1 MDARYAAFAKAEA
14 YLIQHG
20 LSLPQSYTSGWT
32 LTKINPYS
40 KMNAVFGCK
49 NDKMKKWETN
59 ANGYTSEEMKALEE
73 AYNAE
78 K

>member
-1 MDARYAAFAKAEA
+1 MEE
-14 YLIQHG
+14 
-20 LSLPQSYTSGWT
+20 LSAQGVTFPVQADYYICLLYTSGWT

-40 KMNAVFGCK
+40 KMNAVFGCQ
-49 NDKMKKWETN
+49 NDKMKNWETN

>member
-1 MDARYAAFAKAEA
+1 
-14 YLIQHG
+14 
-20 LSLPQSYTSGWT
+20 
-32 LTKINPYS
+32 
-40 KMNAVFGCK
+40 MNAVFGCQ
-49 NDKMKKWETN
+49 NDKMKNWETN

>member
-1 MDARYAAFAKAEA
+1 MIDNA
-14 YLIQHG
+14 LVI
-20 LSLPQSYTSGWT
+20 PQYCGDGWT

-40 KMNAVFGCK
+40 MKRAVFGCQ
-49 NDKMKKWETN
+49 NNKMKNWETN